1 MKIRSAVVLTMNN
14 DVALIKR
21 IREQRRYYLFP
32 GGGVEFGETPE
43 EAAIR
48 EVLEELGVRVALNS
62 LAAIARY
69 GENLQLYYTGTVI
82 SGIFGTG
89 TGKELS
95 STPESEAGS
104 YEPVWIPVSEL
115 GAYDIRPKVLAQSLR
130 EGLFEG
136 GRLPLWIDE

>member
-1 MKIRSAVVLTMNN
+1 MNN

-21 IREQRRYYLFP
+21 SREQRRYYLFP
-32 GGGVEFGETPE
+32 GGGVESGETPE

-48 EVLEELGVRVALNS
+48 EVLEELGVRVALTR

-89 TGKELS
+89 TGEELS

-104 YEPVWIPVSEL
+104 YEPVWIPISEL
-115 GAYDIRPKVLAQSLR
+115 GSYDIRPKVLAQSLR
-130 EGLFEG
+130 EGLLGG